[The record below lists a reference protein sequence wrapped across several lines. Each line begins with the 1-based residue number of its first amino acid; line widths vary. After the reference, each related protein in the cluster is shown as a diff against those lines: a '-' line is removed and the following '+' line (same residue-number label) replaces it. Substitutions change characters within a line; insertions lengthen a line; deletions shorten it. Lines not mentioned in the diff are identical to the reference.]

1 MKIIE
6 LQWHLDTGNTCTF
19 KVTAVEQPDA
29 PTGKW
34 ELPEAYTHMLNAE
47 NKIHPDAKII
57 AMTTE
62 HVRKIIEELW
72 LHLEQPAPPPPA
84 PPDE

>member
-1 MKIIE
+1 MKIIG
-6 LQWHLDTGNTCTF
+6 LQWHLDTGNNCTF
-19 KVTAVEQPDA
+19 KVTSVEQPNA
-29 PTGKW
+29 PAGKF
-34 ELPEAYTHMLNAE
+34 ELTEAYADMLDTH
-47 NKIHPDAKII
+47 NKIHPDAKIL

-72 LHLEQPAPPPPA
+72 LHLEQPASP

>member
-1 MKIIE
+1 MKIIG
-6 LQWHLDTGNTCTF
+6 LQWHLDTGNNCTF
-19 KVTAVEQPDA
+19 KVTSVEQPNA
-29 PTGKW
+29 PAGKF
-34 ELPEAYTHMLNAE
+34 ELPEAYADMLDTH
-47 NKIHPDAKII
+47 NKIHPDAKIL

-72 LHLEQPAPPPPA
+72 LHLEQPASP

>member
-1 MKIIE
+1 MKIIG
-6 LQWHLDTGNTCTF
+6 LQWHLDSGNHCTF
-19 KVTAVEQPDA
+19 KVTSVEQPDA
-29 PTGKW
+29 PAGKF
-34 ELPEAYTHMLNAE
+34 ELPEAYADMLDNH
-47 NKIHPDAKII
+47 NKIHPDAKIL

-72 LHLEQPAPPPPA
+72 LHLEQPASP